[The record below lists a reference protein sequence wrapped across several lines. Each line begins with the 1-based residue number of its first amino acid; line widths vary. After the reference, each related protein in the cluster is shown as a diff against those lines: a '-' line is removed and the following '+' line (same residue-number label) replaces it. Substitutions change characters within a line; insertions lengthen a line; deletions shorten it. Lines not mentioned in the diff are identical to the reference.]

1 MDLLN
6 IKKRWRNKQEV
17 AEIRVKRKYQGWWGF
32 LAYGNKQGLMG
43 TSASNII
50 RFFCHYP
57 HLLLGSYY
65 FMADFRLTPKEVRC
79 KKQDSICFSLFL
91 FYYICAFQP
100 NWNLVYIWKV
110 HFLLWKN
117 RGSSLGR
124 KFWGSSLV
132 HHWGLWHLLLTPTR
146 FLVEPIEIMHASEK
160 SR

>member
-17 AEIRVKRKYQGWWGF
+17 AEIRVKRKYQGCDGDSW
-32 LAYGNKQGLMG
+32 LMA
-43 TSASNII
+43 TNRVSWELPSNII

-110 HFLLWKN
+110 HFLLRKN
-117 RGSSLGR
+117 RGSSFGR